1 MDQDAHE
8 LPAEISGGM
17 QKRVGL
23 NSELALKAMLRLNPV
38 LRSAFLLHKREGLTH
53 REMADELGISVETAK
68 SRVFR
73 ARRQLREELEAL
85 TS

>member
-1 MDQDAHE
+1 MNCPRKS
-8 LPAEISGGM
+8 PAEC
-17 QKRVGL
+17 KACGL
-23 NSELALKAMLRLNPV
+23 DSELALKAMRRLNPV

>member
-1 MDQDAHE
+1 MDQDEHE

-17 QKRVGL
+17 QKRMGL
-23 NSELALKAMLRLNPV
+23 NGELALKAMLRLNPV

-68 SRVFR
+68 SHVFR
-73 ARRQLREELEAL
+73 ARRQLLEELEAL